1 MNSSRKSNS
10 SGSSASKPTFRR
22 AGGRGALRVSSAS
35 ASSASSGGASR
46 APQRKPISSYST
58 PTKSTRR
65 KAVTA
70 RSTPASMVA
79 KPSPRKISVQKA
91 SKPKQSTSHATTL
104 ARGAAAQQKAR
115 PTKRKAVPHAS
126 APVLKK
132 RTAPRN
138 APATS
143 FVSVAA
149 KPRTVKEKGAGK
161 GAPAIKLPRILL
173 PSIKLPGG
181 IIAAVVA
188 AVAVVAVVAI
198 VVVNAPIFAATNIQL
213 NGSAHVSQHTVEQL
227 AQIPEGTTLLNVNAE
242 KITESLE
249 SNPWI
254 EGVDIERQFPNTLI
268 ITPHERTIAAIA
280 YITADDIAWAIS
292 DDGMW
297 IAPISLAVTV
307 DAEGNVVGNGAG
319 NPAPVDENDAAAPTD
334 EPSSDAAVDGDE
346 GSDAAGDAGDEGA
359 TDDGQS
365 SDDADTADAA
375 GEDDDAAQQTS
386 QDGSQQLSGLD
397 AALALARQNGVL
409 LFADVAADVDPSS
422 NQPVTSEVMLA
433 GIDYANGFSDEFI
446 AHIQYLSLPSVE
458 AITAYLTSGVEVALG
473 APDDIQ
479 NKELI
484 VTRLLEQEQ
493 GVTYINVR
501 TPDSYSFRSAPGE

>member
-35 ASSASSGGASR
+35 APRASSGGASR

-70 RSTPASMVA
+70 RSASASTGA

-91 SKPKQSTSHATTL
+91 SKPKQSTSTATTL
-104 ARGAAAQQKAR
+104 ARGAAAPQKAR

-149 KPRTVKEKGAGK
+149 KPRTVKEKAA
-161 GAPAIKLPRILL
+161 GAPA
-173 PSIKLPGG
+173 
-181 IIAAVVA
+181 
-188 AVAVVAVVAI
+188 
-198 VVVNAPIFAATNIQL
+198 

-254 EGVDIERQFPNTLI
+254 EGVDIERQFPNTLV

-307 DAEGNVVGNGAG
+307 DAEGNVVGSGAG
-319 NPAPVDENDAAAPTD
+319 NPAPVDENDTAAHTD

-346 GSDAAGDAGDEGA
+346 GSDAAGDATDKGA
-359 TDDGQS
+359 TDDDQS

-375 GEDDDAAQQTS
+375 GEGDDAAQQTS

-446 AHIQYLSLPSVE
+446 AQIQYLSLPSVE

>member
-1 MNSSRKSNS
+1 M
-10 SGSSASKPTFRR
+10 
-22 AGGRGALRVSSAS
+22 
-35 ASSASSGGASR
+35 
-46 APQRKPISSYST
+46 
-58 PTKSTRR
+58 
-65 KAVTA
+65 
-70 RSTPASMVA
+70 
-79 KPSPRKISVQKA
+79 
-91 SKPKQSTSHATTL
+91 
-104 ARGAAAQQKAR
+104 
-115 PTKRKAVPHAS
+115 
-126 APVLKK
+126 
-132 RTAPRN
+132 
-138 APATS
+138 
-143 FVSVAA
+143 
-149 KPRTVKEKGAGK
+149 KEKGVGK
-161 GAPAIKLPRILL
+161 GAPRIKLPHLPL

-181 IIAAVVA
+181 MIAAVVA
-188 AVAVVAVVAI
+188 AVVVVAVVVI

-213 NGSAHVSQHTVEQL
+213 NGSPHVSQHTVEQL
-227 AQIPEGTTLLNVNAE
+227 AQIPDGTTLLNVNAE

-319 NPAPVDENDAAAPTD
+319 NPAPIDENDAAASTD
-334 EPSSDAAVDGDE
+334 GLSGDAVADSDE
-346 GSDAAGDAGDEGA
+346 GSDATGDAGGDEGA
-359 TDDGQS
+359 ADDSGES
-365 SDDADTADAA
+365 SDDAGASDAA
-375 GEDDDAAQQTS
+375 QEGEDAAQQAP

-397 AALALARQNGVL
+397 AALALARQNGAL

-422 NQPVTSEVMLA
+422 NQPVTSDVILA
-433 GIDYANGFSDEFI
+433 GIDYANGFSDDFI
-446 AHIQYLSLPSVE
+446 AQIQYLSLPSIE
-458 AITAYLTSGVEVALG
+458 AISAYLTSGVEVALG

>member
-22 AGGRGALRVSSAS
+22 AGGRGAPRVSPSRAPR
-35 ASSASSGGASR
+35 ASSGASR

-70 RSTPASMVA
+70 RSASGMAQA
-79 KPSPRKISVQKA
+79 KPAPRKIAVQKA
-91 SKPKQSTSHATTL
+91 PKPQRAS
-104 ARGAAAQQKAR
+104 AQQAASMRSAGASQPKAR
-115 PTKRKAVPHAS
+115 PTKRKPTAHAS

-132 RTAPRN
+132 RTAPRS
-138 APATS
+138 APASS

-149 KPRTVKEKGAGK
+149 KPRPAKEKRTAK
-161 GAPAIKLPRILL
+161 GTPSIKVPHIAL
-173 PSIKLPGG
+173 PSIALPGG
-181 IIAAVVA
+181 VIAAVVG
-188 AVAVVAVVAI
+188 AVAVVAVLVI
-198 VVVNAPIFAATNIQL
+198 VVMNAPIFAATNIQL
-213 NGSAHVSQHTVEQL
+213 NGSPHVSQHTVEQL
-227 AQIPEGTTLLNVNAE
+227 AQIPDGTTLLNVNAE

-249 SNPWI
+249 SNPWV

-292 DDGMW
+292 DDGTW

-307 DAEGNVVGNGAG
+307 DAEGNVVGSGAG
-319 NPAPVDENDAAAPTD
+319 NPAPVDENNAAASTGEPADAATT
-334 EPSSDAAVDGDE
+334 DGDA
-346 GSDAAGDAGDEGA
+346 GTDAAGDAGGDDAASSSDASDSAGA
-359 TDDGQS
+359 T
-365 SDDADTADAA
+365 DAA
-375 GEDDDAAQQTS
+375 GEGDAAQQVP

-422 NQPVTSEVMLA
+422 NQPVTSEVIRA
-433 GIDYANGFSDEFI
+433 GIDYANGFSDDFI
-446 AHIQYLSLPSVE
+446 AQIQYLSLPSIE

-473 APDDIQ
+473 APEDIQ
-479 NKELI
+479 SKELI
-484 VTRLLEQEQ
+484 VTRLLEQEH

-501 TPDSYSFRSAPGE
+501 TPDSYSFRSAPAE

>member
-35 ASSASSGGASR
+35 APRASSGGASR

-70 RSTPASMVA
+70 RSASASTGA

-91 SKPKQSTSHATTL
+91 SKPKQSTSTATTL
-104 ARGAAAQQKAR
+104 ARGAAAPQKAR

-149 KPRTVKEKGAGK
+149 KPRTVKEKGAG
-161 GAPAIKLPRILL
+161 APAIKLPCIPL
-173 PSIKLPGG
+173 PSVKLPGG

-307 DAEGNVVGNGAG
+307 DAEGNVVGSGAG
-319 NPAPVDENDAAAPTD
+319 NPAPVDENDVAAHTD

-346 GSDAAGDAGDEGA
+346 GSDAAGDAFDEGA
-359 TDDGQS
+359 TDDDQS

-375 GEDDDAAQQTS
+375 GEGDDAAQQTS

-446 AHIQYLSLPSVE
+446 AQIQYLSLPSVE

-484 VTRLLEQEQ
+484 VARLLEQEQ